1 MIVDDCLFAMIIA
14 GMALAVAYLRAEYGV
29 HRGFKAA
36 EHKKLI
42 VQRELHANRHTLKQ
56 IDVAAAALRNH
67 QHILSKESAICP
79 LAESPSTVY
88 SRKSADVR
96 DCTTQ
101 GAGMTSK
108 STGSFQLS
116 GAYRLFAALF
126 AIAAL
131 TGCAPD
137 FRNLGPCAVCFG
149 PPTQVSLEGTLS
161 GLVGS
166 GLQLQ
171 NNAAE
176 GPRFNGAASNGT
188 AVVFLSAPFNA
199 AYNLTVQTQPTNPS
213 QTCVVTNG
221 TGTTGTSDV
230 TNIAVTC
237 TTNPPRFAYVA
248 NRGSNN
254 VSAYSVDATT
264 GALTAIAGSPFA
276 AGKLPVAIAVDS
288 TGSYAYIANQTDATI
303 SAFTIDRTSGVL
315 TEVIGSPFATG
326 SAPTSV
332 AIDSSSGF
340 LYVTNSGAN
349 TVSAYAITPVSG
361 VLTAITGS
369 PFATGTSPAAVTL
382 NPSAFTAY
390 VANQADGTVSE
401 FATDAGALTPFIG
414 SPFAVGMDPRAL
426 SSDPSGQYLYIA
438 NGTSNT
444 LSAFSGISAI
454 TGSPYLTG
462 TMPASVAVDPLDNF
476 VYVANQG
483 SNNISAFALDS
494 ATGAL
499 TAVAGSPFAAGT
511 EPSSIAVDPTGAF
524 TYAVNSGSDTV
535 FVYSISPTTGALT
548 PIGGSPFATGTQPSA
563 IAISD

>member
-1 MIVDDCLFAMIIA
+1 
-14 GMALAVAYLRAEYGV
+14 
-29 HRGFKAA
+29 
-36 EHKKLI
+36 
-42 VQRELHANRHTLKQ
+42 
-56 IDVAAAALRNH
+56 
-67 QHILSKESAICP
+67 
-79 LAESPSTVY
+79 
-88 SRKSADVR
+88 
-96 DCTTQ
+96 
-101 GAGMTSK
+101 MTSK
-108 STGSFQLS
+108 STSDFQLS
-116 GAYRLFAALF
+116 GAYRLFAAFF

-176 GPRFNGAASNGT
+176 GPQFNGAASNGT
-188 AVVFLSAPFNA
+188 AVVFISAPFNA

-221 TGTTGTSDV
+221 TGTAGTSDV

-303 SAFTIDRTSGVL
+303 SAFLIDRSTGAL
-315 TEVIGSPFATG
+315 TEARGSPFTTG

-332 AIDSSSGF
+332 AIDASSSF
-340 LYVTNSGAN
+340 VYVTNSGVG
-349 TVSAYAITPVSG
+349 TISVYAIAG
-361 VLTAITGS
+361 GTGEL
-369 PFATGTSPAAVTL
+369 AAA
-382 NPSAFTAY
+382 P
-390 VANQADGTVSE
+390 
-401 FATDAGALTPFIG
+401 G
-414 SPFAVGMDPRAL
+414 SPFAVGGSPSSVTLAPLGGYNVFVADQSSSNVSIYASPFNGALAL
-426 SSDPSGQYLYIA
+426 SPNSPIATGMGSSSVAGDASFNLYVA
-438 NGTSNT
+438 NAISNT
-444 LSAFSGISAI
+444 LSGFTGTDLVQTTATA
-454 TGSPYLTG
+454 GSPYSTG
-462 TMPASVAVDPLDNF
+462 TTPTSVTIDPLDNF

-483 SNNISAFALDS
+483 SNNISAFALDPT
-494 ATGAL
+494 TGAL
-499 TAVAGSPFAAGT
+499 TIVAGSPFAAGKQ
-511 EPSSIAVDPTGAF
+511 PSSVAVDPTGMFA
-524 TYAVNSGSDTV
+524 YAVNAGADSVS
-535 FVYSISPTTGALT
+535 VYAIDAPTGALS
-548 PIGGSPFATGTQPSA
+548 PIGGSSIATGTQPTA